1 MPSGRAAVPSTSDV
15 ERPAAAVNVV
25 QRYHR
30 RERLLSGVLPV
41 VVVGLFL
48 GTYVVASLAP
58 ALVVGV
64 GLLVVVRA
72 PILQPSGTVRL
83 RTEAD
88 VATVAD
94 AFRGPT
100 PPVLAFQWGIADEI
114 ATGDERVTYRVSY
127 LFGARSTAMTVQSR
141 TETTATDAQRVELEV
156 TANDQPW
163 ATYTA
168 TIRAEDGQTV
178 VDVEYRS
185 DRRFGLRRLP
195 QQRYAERYRD
205 ETLTAQG
212 YAVVERDSQLGP

>member
-1 MPSGRAAVPSTSDV
+1 MPSTSDV
-15 ERPAAAVNVV
+15 ERPAPAVSVV

-30 RERLLSGVLPV
+30 RERLLSWVV
-41 VVVGLFL
+41 VAVVVGLFL
-48 GTYVVASLAP
+48 GTYVAASLAP
-58 ALVVGV
+58 AVVVGV
-64 GLLVVVRA
+64 GLLVLLRA
-72 PILQPSGTVRL
+72 PILRPSGTVRL

-88 VATVAD
+88 VATVVD

-114 ATGDERVTYRVSY
+114 ATGDDGVTYHVSY
-127 LFGARSTAMTVQSR
+127 LFGSRSTTMTVRTR
-141 TETTATDAQRVELEV
+141 TETTSADARRVELEI
-156 TANDQPW
+156 TANGRPW

-168 TIRAEDGQTV
+168 TVRREDGQTV

-212 YAVVERDSQLGP
+212 YEVVERDSQFGF

>member
-1 MPSGRAAVPSTSDV
+1 VPSTSDV

-25 QRYHR
+25 QQYHR
-30 RERLLSGVLPV
+30 RERLLSWVV
-41 VVVGLFL
+41 VAVVVGLFL

-58 ALVVGV
+58 AVVAGV
-64 GLLVVVRA
+64 GLLVLLRA
-72 PILQPSGTVRL
+72 PILRPSGTVRL
-83 RTEAD
+83 QTEAD
-88 VATVAD
+88 VATVVD

-114 ATGDERVTYRVSY
+114 TTSDGAVTYRVSY
-127 LFGARSTAMTVQSR
+127 LFGSRSTTMTVQTR
-141 TETTATDAQRVELEV
+141 TETTSTGAQRVELEF

-168 TIRAEDGQTV
+168 TIRREGGQTV

-195 QQRYAERYRD
+195 QQQYAERYRD

-212 YAVVERDSQLGP
+212 YTVVERDSQFGF

>member
-1 MPSGRAAVPSTSDV
+1 MPSTSDV
-15 ERPAAAVNVV
+15 ERPSAAVNVV

-30 RERLLSGVLPV
+30 RERLLSWVV
-41 VVVGLFL
+41 VAVVVGLFL

-58 ALVVGV
+58 AVVVGV
-64 GLLVVVRA
+64 ALLVVVRA

-88 VATVAD
+88 VATVVD

-114 ATGDERVTYRVSY
+114 ATSDEGVTYRMSY
-127 LFGARSTAMTVQSR
+127 LFGSRSTTMTVQTR
-141 TETTATDAQRVELEV
+141 TETTAAGARRVQLEV

-168 TIRAEDGQTV
+168 TIRGEDGQTV

-195 QQRYAERYRD
+195 QQHYAERYRD

-212 YAVVERDSQLGP
+212 YAVVERDSQFGF

>member
-1 MPSGRAAVPSTSDV
+1 MPSTSDV
-15 ERPAAAVNVV
+15 ERSSAAVNVV

-58 ALVVGV
+58 AVVVGV
-64 GLLVVVRA
+64 ALLVVVRA

-88 VATVAD
+88 VATVVD

-100 PPVLAFQWGIADEI
+100 PPVLAFQWGIADKI
-114 ATGDERVTYRVSY
+114 ATGDEDVTYRVSY
-127 LFGARSTAMTVQSR
+127 LFGSRSMTMTVQPR
-141 TETTATDAQRVELEV
+141 TETTSAGARQVELEV
-156 TANDQPW
+156 TANGQPW

-168 TIRAEDGQTV
+168 TIRREDGQTV
-178 VDVEYRS
+178 VDVAYRS

-195 QQRYAERYRD
+195 QQYYAERYRD

-212 YAVVERDSQLGP
+212 YAVVERNSQFGP